1 MKQLLP
7 FTKFLSGCPLEVFR
21 KRLFAIQLNRA
32 IKFIVFLLFVSYAT
46 ISEAQ
51 TTQFTYDAAGNRIKR
66 EIILAKSSIANID
79 TSFYSKPVTEMMGKM
94 KITIYPN
101 PTKGQLS
108 VEIAN
113 IPVNASG
120 EIKIYNIAGNII
132 HYQKT
137 LGPLNPFDF
146 SIYPTGIYV
155 LYIKVGQDESKWKII
170 KQ

>member
-1 MKQLLP
+1 MKQPLP
-7 FTKFLSGCPLEVFR
+7 FPKFLSGYLQHFPR
-21 KRLFAIQLNRA
+21 KRIIANQYTKA
-32 IKFIVFLLFVSYAT
+32 IKFIAFLLLMSSAT

-51 TTQFTYDAAGNRIKR
+51 TTQFSYDVAGNRIKR
-66 EIILAKSSIANID
+66 EIILQKSSSANID
-79 TSFYSKPVTEMMGKM
+79 TAFYSKPVTEMMGKM

-101 PTKGQLS
+101 PTRGQLS

-113 IPVNASG
+113 IPAGASG

-132 HYQKT
+132 YYQKT

-155 LYIKVGQDESKWKII
+155 LYIKVGQNESKWKII